1 METSTEEFLAH
12 YGVRGMKWGVKRNR
26 SNVEVGSSSSSGSA
40 EAAPK
45 RKMSPETKRKLAIG
59 AGVAAGVGAIAL
71 TAVLANKHQE
81 KGKAAAAA
89 QIQAFAKKSVWE
101 LAAELPAKPP
111 ANPKRT
117 ATYTKRDAKKDTKA
131 YGEQGR
137 ARIEK
142 RLDKGTKLADAR
154 KREALR
160 QHGAQAARVALG
172 INSAQRRDS
181 KEEQR
186 AIRDDR
192 AELKRLRKQVGGR

>member
-89 QIQAFAKKSVWE
+89 QIQAFSKKSVWE
-101 LAAELPAKPP
+101 LATELPSKPP
-111 ANPKRT
+111 TNPKRPG
-117 ATYTKRDAKKDTKA
+117 YGKRDAKKDTKA